1 MEAWWRLGVF
11 LGMFAVLAVWEA
23 RRPRR
28 PWAQRKRTRWGVN
41 LGLTVLDTLCV
52 RLTVGAIAV
61 QTALLAQR
69 QSWGLLPLLHIPPWA
84 NILLS
89 LLVLDGAIYVQH
101 VAVHAFPL
109 LWRVHL
115 VHHTDM
121 DFDVTTGLRFHPL
134 EIVLSMLYKAAFV
147 LLLGA
152 HPAAEIAFEMLL
164 NATSQFNHSNV
175 GLPARVERLL
185 RYILITPDVH
195 RIHHSVL
202 AMEMRANFGFS
213 VPVWD
218 RLCGTYRDQ
227 PAQAHTTMLLGVDG
241 YQAPYPLGLMQ
252 LLGLPF
258 RPPLAY
264 VRTTE

>member
-1 MEAWWRLGVF
+1 
-11 LGMFAVLAVWEA
+11 
-23 RRPRR
+23 
-28 PWAQRKRTRWGVN
+28 VN

-69 QSWGLLPLLHIPPWA
+69 QSWGLLPLLHIPPWG

-101 VAVHAFPL
+101 IAFHAFPC
-109 LWRVHL
+109 LWRLHL

-121 DFDVTTGLRFHPL
+121 DLEVTTGLRFHPL
-134 EIVLSMLYKAAFV
+134 EIVLSLLYKAALV
-147 LLLGA
+147 ILLGA
-152 HPAAEIAFEMLL
+152 HAAAVIAFEVLL
-164 NATSQFNHSNV
+164 NATPQFNHSNV
-175 GLPARVERLL
+175 CLPDRVERLL

-202 AMEMRANFGFS
+202 ATEMQANFGFS
-213 VPVWD
+213 VPWWD

-227 PAQAHTTMLLGVDG
+227 PAQAHTTMRLGVAG
-241 YQAPYPLGLMQ
+241 YQAPDPLGLLQ
-252 LLGLPF
+252 LLYLPF

-264 VRTTE
+264 ARTME